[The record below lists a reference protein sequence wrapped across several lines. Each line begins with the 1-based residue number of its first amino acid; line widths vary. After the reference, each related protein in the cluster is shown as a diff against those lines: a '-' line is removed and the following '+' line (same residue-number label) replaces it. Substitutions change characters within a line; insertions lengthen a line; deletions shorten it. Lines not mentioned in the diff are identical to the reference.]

1 MSPTFF
7 LCYNDDGRRGDF
19 IMKIDPKKNYKIPL
33 YALGVASLVGT
44 SLLCTSCGPLI
55 AGEMSPPP
63 TEETSEVIESEIT
76 EEETN

>member
-1 MSPTFF
+1 
-7 LCYNDDGRRGDF
+7 
-19 IMKIDPKKNYKIPL
+19 MKIDPKKNYKIPL
-33 YALGVASLVGT
+33 YALGLASLVGT

-63 TEETSEVIESEIT
+63 SAETSETIESEIT

>member
-1 MSPTFF
+1 
-7 LCYNDDGRRGDF
+7 
-19 IMKIDPKKNYKIPL
+19 MKIDPKKNYKIPF

-63 TEETSEVIESEIT
+63 TEETSEVLESEIT